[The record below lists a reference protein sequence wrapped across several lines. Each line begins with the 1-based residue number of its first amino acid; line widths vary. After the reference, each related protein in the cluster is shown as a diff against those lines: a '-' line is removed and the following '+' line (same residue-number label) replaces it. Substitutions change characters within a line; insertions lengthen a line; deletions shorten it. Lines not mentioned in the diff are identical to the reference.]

1 MEISISRAISSRVI
15 ISLHYCFIISAAV
28 FSFSEVHLEEPAK
41 YETRVQYSGKKNINN
56 ETTTLS
62 H

>member
-15 ISLHYCFIISAAV
+15 ISLHYCFVISTAV

-41 YETRVQYSGKKNINN
+41 YETRMQYSGKKNIK